1 MRQWWV
7 LLMLAASPCAWASL
21 QLPDYAQGADLRV
34 ALEERAHSI
43 TDVIALIV
51 SILAIIGIFI
61 GAGYFATG
69 QSERGRS
76 YVVGSVIALVLAAC
90 AYGIANLVASPV

>member
-1 MRQWWV
+1 MRHWSA
-7 LLMLAASPCAWASL
+7 LLLLIASPCAWASL
-21 QLPDYAQGADLRV
+21 QLPDYAQGADLQM
-34 ALEERAHSI
+34 ALETRARAI

-76 YVVGSVIALVLAAC
+76 YVVGSVIGLVLAAC
-90 AYGIANLVASPV
+90 AYGIANLVAGPV